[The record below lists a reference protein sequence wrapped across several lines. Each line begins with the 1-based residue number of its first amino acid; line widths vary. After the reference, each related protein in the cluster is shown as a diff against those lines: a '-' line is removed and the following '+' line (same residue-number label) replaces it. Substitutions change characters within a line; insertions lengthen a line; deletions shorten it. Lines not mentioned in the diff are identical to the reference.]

1 MIDAKSLL
9 GTLLQSGVGSV
20 AQKRVGH
27 ALGGGGLGGTV
38 DRVLGEARSGSP
50 LAVGGIGAL
59 AGAVLGGGR
68 GDLVRGAVGG
78 GALALLGQL
87 AFDALR
93 QHQAGGST
101 PAATTAQSPPVA
113 TGSTGWGTPPP
124 LPEQSPAQEQASAQ
138 LLLRAMLSAAKAD
151 GQIDGNEM
159 QRIMEKLDEA
169 GADAESKG
177 FMIDEMRRPPDVN
190 ALAQE
195 ARTPELAAQ
204 VYGASLLAI
213 EVDTEAERDYLRRL
227 AQALKLDA
235 GTVQHLHTSLG
246 APT

>member
-27 ALGGGGLGGTV
+27 ALGGGGLGGMA
-38 DRVLGEARSGSP
+38 DRALGEARSGSP

-68 GDLVRGAVGG
+68 GDIVRGAVGG
-78 GALALLGQL
+78 GALALLGKL

-93 QHQAGGST
+93 QHQSGGTT
-101 PAATTAQSPPVA
+101 PAATAAQIPPVA
-113 TGSTGWGTPPP
+113 TAPTGWGTPPP
-124 LPEQSPAQEQASAQ
+124 LPEPSPAQEQASAQ

-177 FMIDEMRRPPDVN
+177 FMIDEMRRPPDVT

-235 GTVQHLHTSLG
+235 GTVQHLDTSLG

>member
-1 MIDAKSLL
+1 
-9 GTLLQSGVGSV
+9 
-20 AQKRVGH
+20 
-27 ALGGGGLGGTV
+27 
-38 DRVLGEARSGSP
+38 
-50 LAVGGIGAL
+50 
-59 AGAVLGGGR
+59 
-68 GDLVRGAVGG
+68 
-78 GALALLGQL
+78 
-87 AFDALR
+87 
-93 QHQAGGST
+93 
-101 PAATTAQSPPVA
+101 
-113 TGSTGWGTPPP
+113 
-124 LPEQSPAQEQASAQ
+124 
-138 LLLRAMLSAAKAD
+138 MLSAAKAD